1 MTKKTL
7 IVVAVLAIAIAF
19 MIISA
24 VSKASTPPAE
34 EPPATASESPALD
47 AAPATTQ
54 ATPRKDP
61 NLSQDLL
68 PSDEAAV
75 LGTVQSFILAYT
87 GQRWDDSTAGSW
99 VERAI
104 RFTTATYGSEL
115 RSMYGQQGSDRGW
128 NEIVQARIVRQAI
141 IDDLEI
147 VQSQDLSKGSVT
159 VLARYRISTAAEG
172 SVPESFEP
180 FTKMVTMQKAAAGWE
195 VAGFI
200 APVAG
205 AVPELPRPVLTPANP
220 PAIDD
225 HVHDDH
231 AEHSD

>member
-7 IVVAVLAIAIAF
+7 IIVAVLAIAIAF
-19 MIISA
+19 MIIGA

-34 EPPATASESPALD
+34 EPPASAVESPASD
-47 AAPATTQ
+47 AAPTTP

-61 NLSQDLL
+61 NLSQDL
-68 PSDEAAV
+68 PPADEAAV

-87 GQRWDDSTAGSW
+87 GQRWDDSTASSW
-99 VERAI
+99 VERATS
-104 RFTTATYGSEL
+104 FTTAPYGSEL
-115 RSMYGQQGSDRGW
+115 RSMYGKEGSDRGW

-180 FTKMVTMQKAAAGWE
+180 FTKMVIVQKAAAGWE
-195 VAGFI
+195 VAAFT
-200 APVAG
+200 APVSG
-205 AVPELPRPVLTPANP
+205 SVPELPRPVLTPANP
-220 PAIDD
+220 PVIDD